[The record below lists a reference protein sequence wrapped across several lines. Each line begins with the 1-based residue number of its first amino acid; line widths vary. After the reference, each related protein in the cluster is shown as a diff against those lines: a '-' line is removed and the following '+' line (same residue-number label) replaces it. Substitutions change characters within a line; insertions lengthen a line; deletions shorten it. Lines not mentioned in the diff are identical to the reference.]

1 VCVYMCAYAHAHAHA
16 FAQAFIAIMNDDY
29 YTHFGIE

>member
-1 VCVYMCAYAHAHAHA
+1 MCAYAHAHAHA